1 MFKFSLVAW
10 MFVWCVCSL
19 MWVDDCFCCTFVWY
33 MIVFSGRVV
42 CLWVYLCAYAGL
54 WAVGC
59 DCFGVGC
66 CSFAVLLLRCCLGC
80 LFCVRWFGF
89 VVWVCYSIRLLNCLR
104 FECDFFLCVGL

>member
-19 MWVDDCFCCTFVWY
+19 VWVDDCVCCTFVWY

-54 WAVGC
+54 
-59 DCFGVGC
+59 
-66 CSFAVLLLRCCLGC
+66 
-80 LFCVRWFGF
+80 
-89 VVWVCYSIRLLNCLR
+89 
-104 FECDFFLCVGL
+104 